1 MFHGNRLRTLGILAL
16 LFIGG
21 GALFA
26 WQFYNS
32 ENTVIRNALD
42 VGKDFP
48 IRDSRNEES
57 GLCPWRQPEADLRRF
72 FPEVPATSA
81 DWKDATLILTH
92 ERALLARL
100 LGREPTAQ
108 ENAIQ
113 IHRLY
118 RRGRLMGIV
127 VTRCIAGESGLIE
140 LVMAVE
146 AEETEGIGAD
156 PLPPNRKLGQVAQG
170 VTAPR
175 STSSWSGKSSKIGKV
190 RGARLQRLREP
201 DSSARILQSPQF
213 LGAFR
218 GKTAGSIWILGKD
231 VPDVAADAK
240 PSARAIVEGARAALI
255 LLSVGEQQLHR
266 AQ

>member
-1 MFHGNRLRTLGILAL
+1 ML
-16 LFIGG
+16 IGG

-26 WQFYNS
+26 WQFYGS

-48 IRDSRNEES
+48 IRDARNEES

-72 FPEVPATSA
+72 FPEVPVASA

-92 ERALLARL
+92 ERSLLAHL

-108 ENAIQ
+108 ENALQ

-118 RRGRLMGIV
+118 MHGRLKGII

-140 LVMAVE
+140 LVLAVE
-146 AEETEGIGAD
+146 AEETEGIGAER
-156 PLPPNRKLGQVAQG
+156 LPPFGTKGKMVQG
-170 VTAPR
+170 VARVRSAPLLSGR
-175 STSSWSGKSSKIGKV
+175 SSRIGKV

-201 DSSARILQSPQF
+201 DSCARILQSPQF

-218 GKTAGSIWILGKD
+218 GNTASSKWILGQD
-231 VPDVAADAK
+231 IPDVATEAK
-240 PSARAIVEGARAALI
+240 PSARAIVDGARAALV
-255 LLSVGEQQLHR
+255 LVSVGEQQLHR
-266 AQ
+266 VP